1 MSLCNLKYT
10 YEFKYK
16 NILPPCMNVPNHP
29 SLRDYLNF
37 QGYETKDYVDPSA
50 TLIDVEVLRKPILDI
65 TDAILD
71 AMDSLNNTRTIKIEE
86 EFIVTG
92 NPDLATCLSQIA
104 THYSKNGY
112 ENLLKQP
119 VKYDQFGNATISL
132 KKGKDRTINLFV
144 HPEESGE
151 LYISETIFYQPFVID
166 VEVN

>member
-16 NILPPCMNVPNHP
+16 NILPPCINVPNHA
-29 SLRDYLNF
+29 SLRDYLNT
-37 QGYETKDYVDPSA
+37 QGYETIDYVNPNTKWINVDA
-50 TLIDVEVLRKPILDI
+50 LQQPIVDI
-65 TDAILD
+65 TDAILG

-104 THYSKNGY
+104 THYSKNRY

-132 KKGKDRTINLFV
+132 KRGKDRTINLFV
-144 HPEESGE
+144 HPEESGD
-151 LYISETIFYQPFVID
+151 LYYSETMFYQPFVID
-166 VEVN
+166 VE